1 MSVELVDAKSGV
13 VPGTD
18 SIEFE
23 DKNETQS
30 QKGKS
35 KVFVNYPATIAI
47 HFFSKIWLFNDDH
60 LIRVIFTNPTTFKHN
75 HSIKIVISF
84 YRSYP

>member
-35 KVFVNYPATIAI
+35 KVFVNYPATIVSI
-47 HFFSKIWLFNDDH
+47 FLWLFNDDH